1 VTPPDDRGWTRQD
14 TVAVTLVTAAA
25 AIIRGAHLTQPGVI
39 VWDELYY
46 APESCFL
53 VHRSQE
59 ICGVGPGAV
68 TEHPP
73 LGKWLIGLGI
83 QAFGYRP
90 LGWRIAPLLAGIL
103 TVTLLYFLARR
114 LLRSSLGAAM
124 AAGLLAIDLLH
135 ILQSRVAMLDVF
147 LTFFVVASFL
157 FLIIDR
163 DHQARDVVQSGSHR
177 REILSRPW
185 LLAAGLAA
193 GGAAATKWVGFLAL
207 AAIAGLSLLWTMG
220 RQTSHGWRAR
230 LQDSVRAEAR
240 TLVPAFVI
248 APFLVYVASFAGTIQ
263 GPIFQWPWALG
274 SWGRHFLGIHR
285 RNLEYHLTLH
295 FVSPWMSPA
304 WSWPL
309 IKRPVTY
316 FQESSEA
323 GYRIMMAM
331 GNPLVWWTSLAAL
344 GYLAGKIVRG
354 RRSADPAVVIVT
366 GFAVLYLPWLIVSA
380 KRSVIFLYYLLPAV
394 PFMCLAIAAV
404 AVGWAQSFRRRAA
417 VAAFSTAAVALF
429 AFFYPVV
436 TAMPLSKAGIEAR
449 QWFRNCPLP
458 LTGQPP
464 AKGWCWR

>member
-1 VTPPDDRGWTRQD
+1 MQD

-25 AIIRGAHLTQPGVI
+25 AIIRGVHLTQPGVI
-39 VWDELYY
+39 VWDELFY

-90 LGWRIAPLLAGIL
+90 LGWRIAPILAGIL
-103 TVTLLYFLARR
+103 TVPLLYLLARR
-114 LLRSSLGAAM
+114 LLRSSLGAAI

-135 ILQSRVAMLDVF
+135 IVQSRVAMLDVF

-157 FLIIDR
+157 FLIVDR
-163 DHQARDVVQSGSHR
+163 DRNAGGAVQSGPGR
-177 REILSRPW
+177 RGILSRPW
-185 LLAAGLAA
+185 LLAAGIAA

-207 AAIAGLSLLWTMG
+207 AAIAWLSLLWAMG

-230 LQDSVRAEAR
+230 LRDSVRTDAR
-240 TLVPAFVI
+240 TLVLAFVI
-248 APFLVYVASFAGTIQ
+248 APFLVYVVSFAGTIE
-263 GPIFQWPWALG
+263 GPILQWPWTPG
-274 SWGRHFLGIHR
+274 SWGRHFLGIHK
-285 RNLEYHLTLH
+285 RNLQYHLTVR

-323 GYRIMMAM
+323 GYRTIIAM
-331 GNPLVWWTSLAAL
+331 GNPLVWWTSLVAL
-344 GYLAGKIVRG
+344 GYLAGKVVRG
-354 RRSADPAVVIVT
+354 KRSADPVVVVVT

-380 KRSVIFLYYLLPAV
+380 KRSVIFLYYILPAV
-394 PFMCLAIAAV
+394 PFMCLAVAAV
-404 AVGWAQSFRRRAA
+404 AVSWAHSFRRRVAL
-417 VAAFSTAAVALF
+417 AAFSTAAVAFF
-429 AFFYPVV
+429 AFFYPVA
-436 TAMPLSKAGIEAR
+436 TAMPLSKEGVEAR

-458 LTGQPP
+458 VAGQPSP
-464 AKGWCWR
+464 KGWCWR

>member
-1 VTPPDDRGWTRQD
+1 VTPPIENGWTKRD
-14 TVAVTLVTAAA
+14 TVAVTLVTAVA
-25 AIIRGAHLTQPGVI
+25 AIIRGVHLTQPGVI
-39 VWDELYY
+39 VWDELFY

-53 VHRSQE
+53 VYRSQE

-83 QAFGYRP
+83 EAFGYRP
-90 LGWRIAPLLAGIL
+90 LGWRIAPLIAGIL
-103 TVTLLYFLARR
+103 TVPLLYLLARR
-114 LLRSSLGAAM
+114 LLRSTLGAAM

-163 DHQARDVVQSGSHR
+163 DHNAGGAPQSGPSR
-177 REILSRPW
+177 GGILSRPW

-207 AAIAGLSLLWTMG
+207 GAIAGLSLLWTMG
-220 RQTSHGWRAR
+220 RQTSHAWRAR
-230 LQDSVRAEAR
+230 LRESIRAEAL
-240 TLVPAFVI
+240 TLVLAFVI
-248 APFLVYVASFAGTIQ
+248 APFLVYVTSFAGTIQ
-263 GPIFQWPWALG
+263 GPILQWPWTPG
-274 SWGRHFLGIHR
+274 SWGRHFLGTHR
-285 RNLEYHLTLH
+285 RNLEYHLTVK

-316 FQESSEA
+316 FQESSAA
-323 GYRIMMAM
+323 GYRYMMAM

-344 GYLAGKIVRG
+344 GCLAGKIVRG

-380 KRSVIFLYYLLPAV
+380 KRSVIFLYYILPAV
-394 PFMCLAIAAV
+394 PFMCIAIAAV
-404 AVGWAQSFRRRAA
+404 AVSWAQSFRTRAA
-417 VAAFSTAAVALF
+417 VAAFCIAAVAFF

-436 TAMPLSKAGIEAR
+436 TAMPLSKAGLEAR
-449 QWFRNCPLP
+449 QWFRNCPP
-458 LTGQPP
+458 PPPQQPP
-464 AKGWCWR
+464 GNSWCWR